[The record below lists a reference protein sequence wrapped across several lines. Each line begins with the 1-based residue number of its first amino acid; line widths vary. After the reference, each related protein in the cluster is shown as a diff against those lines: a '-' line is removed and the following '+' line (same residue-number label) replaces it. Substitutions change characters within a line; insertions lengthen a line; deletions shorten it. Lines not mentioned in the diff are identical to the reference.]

1 MAGGFCTIWW
11 SLEAP
16 QFFAPTQRRL
26 HRSFT
31 SLLEPQSQRYVVERY
46 NTGAL
51 ADGQHG
57 GGSAGGEATRAR
69 QPRRR
74 RRVLDVGCG
83 DGRIALELARGCG
96 CDVVGVDVNAAAVA
110 AANAAAA
117 AAQLLPRGVT
127 AAGGGSDGGSKG
139 DIDGGSA
146 VFVVG
151 DCRSAESLA
160 AAVGIARYDT
170 GDDGT
175 DENSGFDVVLAQLI
189 ISVIG
194 PPKDRASLIRACHS
208 QLRPGGKLMLSA
220 SAVSHDLN
228 SVLYS
233 ELYAHG
239 KEQTGEEYSY
249 SIAEAYT
256 QQKLLQETLPE
267 AAICLNGTS
276 LPVNTAKDKASD
288 RAAEFAAASVYE
300 SIAMCT
306 AHQHDFSWAE
316 LVDVVTKPRIEPGSQ
331 CLLGDSQ
338 CTGAIGDSGGEPAL
352 FELVTMV
359 KEKNVSLSLSMEM
372 DMASDA
378 SCDKRSGAGE
388 AWFLYLVAER
398 R

>member
-1 MAGGFCTIWW
+1 MAEVPSAVAGSFCANWW
-11 SLEAP
+11 SLEASH
-16 QFFAPTQRRL
+16 FFVPTQRRL

-57 GGSAGGEATRAR
+57 GGSAGGAAACAR
-69 QPRRR
+69 QRRR
-74 RRVLDVGCG
+74 RRRILDVGCG
-83 DGRIALELARGCG
+83 DGRIALELARGYG

-117 AAQLLPRGVT
+117 AAQLLPKT
-127 AAGGGSDGGSKG
+127 ASATGGGSHDGGKG
-139 DIDGGSA
+139 NIDGGSA

-151 DCRSAESLA
+151 DARSADSLA
-160 AAVGIARYDT
+160 AAVGTARYDT

-175 DENSGFDVVLAQLI
+175 DDENSGFDVVLAQLI

-194 PPKDRASLIRACHS
+194 PPRDRVSLIHACHS
-208 QLRPGGKLMLSA
+208 QLRRGGKLMLSA

-239 KEQTGEEYSY
+239 KEQTGEEHSY
-249 SIAEAYT
+249 SMAEAYT
-256 QQKLLQETLPE
+256 QQKLLQGTLQE
-267 AAICLNGTS
+267 AAVCLAGS
-276 LPVNTAKDKASD
+276 SSPVSTAKYTESD
-288 RAAEFAAASVYE
+288 RAAEFAAASIYRRE
-300 SIAMCT
+300 SMTMCT

-316 LVDVVTKPRIEPGSQ
+316 LVGVVTKPRIG
-331 CLLGDSQ
+331 LGATD
-338 CTGAIGDSGGEPAL
+338 DSGGEPAL

-378 SCDKRSGAGE
+378 SCDQRSAASE